1 MNKKFSINLISLISL
16 SLLSGC
22 GAVSLQPLKSN
33 IPAVFTTNIQSKESL
48 HLNPNWWLLFK
59 DPTLNKFISHAL
71 ENNSDLAIAVLNIK
85 IAQNSLN
92 LSKINSKP
100 SQNLSSNF
108 HTDKNFK
115 TNEKSEGNSL
125 NYSFN
130 YEIDLWN
137 AIENSE
143 NAKEWALRASEQ
155 DKEIM
160 KLSLISSII
169 SLYYK
174 AIYLNETISMVE
186 QSVNYSKKLLS
197 ITETKFKVGKLSGL
211 ELAQA
216 KTSLI
221 EQEYSLN
228 EYKQNSF
235 ENLNALK
242 ALLNLNPSDNF
253 PDDLIIPE
261 KIPPKTFKN
270 IQSDIPSNILSNRP
284 DVLAAQMRIQEAFY
298 DVKIKEAEFYPKIS
312 LTGSLGNSTADLLR
326 FISNPIGSL
335 AASIQLPILD
345 YGKNKENLRISEH
358 KYNIYV
364 LEYQKTL
371 IKAMEEVENRLSY
384 YYYNKD
390 NYEKIEQV
398 FEESQKIRKI
408 YDVRYN
414 SGVAPL
420 QDLLD
425 AQERERKAYLNK
437 LSHIYNLINSESQVY
452 QSLGGKYQ

>member
-1 MNKKFSINLISLISL
+1 MNTKFKLSIFSIVAISFLT
-16 SLLSGC
+16 GC
-22 GAVSLQPLKSN
+22 SAVSLQPLKSN

-48 HLNPNWWLLFK
+48 QLNPNWWLLFK
-59 DPTLNKFISHAL
+59 DPILNKFIEHAL
-71 ENNSDLAIAVLNIK
+71 ENNTDLAISILNIK
-85 IAQNSLN
+85 IAQNTLA

-100 SQNLSSNF
+100 SHNLSLSAGG
-108 HTDKNFK
+108 DKNFN
-115 TNEKSEGNSL
+115 TGNKSEYNSL
-125 NYSFN
+125 NYSFS
-130 YEIDLWN
+130 YELDLWD
-137 AIENSE
+137 SFE
-143 NAKEWALRASEQ
+143 NAENTKEWALRASEQ
-155 DKEIM
+155 DKEIT

-174 AIYLNETISMVE
+174 AIYLNETISMGE

-228 EYKQNSF
+228 EYRQNAF
-235 ENLNALK
+235 ENVNALK

-253 PDDLIIPE
+253 PDNLIIPE

-270 IQSDIPSNILSNRP
+270 IQSDIPSNILRNRP

-298 DVKIKEAEFYPKIS
+298 NVKIQEAEFYPKIS
-312 LTGSLGNSTADLLR
+312 LTSSLGNSTADLIR

-345 YGKNKENLRISEH
+345 YSKNKENLRISEH
-358 KYNIYV
+358 RYNIYA
-364 LEYQKTL
+364 LEYQKAL
-371 IKAMEEVENRLSY
+371 IKAMEEVENRLSF

-398 FEESQKIRKI
+398 FQESQKIRKI

-425 AQERERKAYLNK
+425 AQERERRAYLSK

-452 QSLGGKYQ
+452 QALGGKYQ